1 MAERYGYAEEKG
13 AGMGKMRFTLLKMG
27 FYVNVDAPTA
37 VRRGTRRKRQLLD
50 DAR

>member
-13 AGMGKMRFTLLKMG
+13 AGME
-27 FYVNVDAPTA
+27 VHA
-37 VRRGTRRKRQLLD
+37 VEDGVLCQCGCSDRGESWRRKRQLLD